1 MRGPD
6 HKNSLNTKEFK
17 QFVKIIRESED
28 ALGSGL
34 KKPSLSEKNIFG
46 MRRSLVL
53 KEIYLRVKNLT
64 RAWCVLND

>member
-34 KKPSLSEKNIFG
+34 KKPSLSEKIF
-46 MRRSLVL
+46 L
-53 KEIYLRVKNLT
+53 E
-64 RAWCVLND
+64 